1 MIMRYLPNLE
11 YLNGLPVDRDA
22 IEDEDNQEEI
32 DESRMDEQAAIQQE
46 ALNNGPGQVM
56 EQPGEE
62 DSQGYDETQ
71 GDMTNIDR
79 SLAIGRHDTSLMSAK
94 DAAKNA
100 SLLAQNLDTEE
111 LEALAMCFDNIR

>member
-1 MIMRYLPNLE
+1 
-11 YLNGLPVDRDA
+11 
-22 IEDEDNQEEI
+22 
-32 DESRMDEQAAIQQE
+32 
-46 ALNNGPGQVM
+46 M

-94 DAAKNA
+94 SAAKNA
-100 SLLAQNLDTEE
+100 NLLSANLDTDE
-111 LEALAMCFDNIR
+111 LEAIAMCFDNIRQMRNQNQNMTNNDDLALGDQFDEVLTVMISNLT

>member
-22 IEDEDNQEEI
+22 IDDDDNQ
-32 DESRMDEQAAIQQE
+32 DGSQLDDQSALQQE
-46 ALNNGPGQVM
+46 QEAMNNDEPGQVM

-71 GDMTNIDR
+71 GDMTNNIDR
-79 SLAIGRHDTSLMSAK
+79 SMGIGRHDTSLMSAK
-94 DAAKNA
+94 SAARNA
-100 SLLAQNLDTEE
+100 SLL
-111 LEALAMCFDNIR
+111 